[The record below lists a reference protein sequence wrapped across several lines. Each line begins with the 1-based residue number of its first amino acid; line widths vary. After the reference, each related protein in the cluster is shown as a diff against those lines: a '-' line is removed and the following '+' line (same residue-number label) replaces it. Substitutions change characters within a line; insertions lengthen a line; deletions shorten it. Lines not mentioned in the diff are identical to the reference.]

1 MKKLGLI
8 AAAAAVLALTGCNNG
23 AQDVRITGVEMG
35 SVNYYDVEGTAKVTI
50 SATAVAKVGDKT
62 ETVTTTQT
70 LDITATEASLGKIS
84 VAPQYTDTNQTVYEI
99 ELSGLSAKS
108 TEGNVTT
115 EIENLPFGLTIVE
128 MGGDYYLTGDLGLD
142 SYEDLFRFAG
152 NTEYIKLEDFGGPE
166 DLVGTVTITETYKPN
181 ADTTVTVKVTYTLDL
196 ELSKI

>member
-8 AAAAAVLALTGCNNG
+8 AAAAAVLALAGCNNG

-70 LDITATEASLGKIS
+70 LDITATEVSLGIIS
-84 VAPQYTDTNQTVYEI
+84 VAPQFTDTNQTVYEI

-128 MGGDYYLTGDLGLD
+128 MGGDYYLKGGLD
-142 SYEDLFRFAG
+142 VDEDLFRFAG
-152 NTEYIKLEDFGGPE
+152 NTEYVKLEDFSGPE

>member
-8 AAAAAVLALTGCNNG
+8 AAAAAVLTLAGCNNG

-35 SVNYYDVEGTAKVTI
+35 SVNYYDVEGTAKV
-50 SATAVAKVGDKT
+50 GDKT

-70 LDITATEASLGKIS
+70 LDITATEASLGIIS
-84 VAPQYTDTNQTVYEI
+84 VAPQLTDTNQTVYEI

-166 DLVGTVTITETYKPN
+166 DLVGTVTVTETYKPD

-196 ELSKI
+196 ELSKL